1 MDKPDLQ
8 DQDLPLTAHL
18 AELRTRILIS
28 LAATAIGFII
38 SYAFIRQLFDLL
50 ASPLYRILPP
60 EGHIIFTSYPEA
72 FFTYLKVAF
81 VSGAFLASPV
91 ILYQAWAFVA
101 PGLYP
106 HERRLA
112 LPVVIFASFAFL
124 IGASFGYF
132 VFLPAAA
139 GFLAKFASQWLRL
152 MPSMQEYVSLALRL
166 LFAFGLAFELPV
178 VLTILGHAGII
189 GSDQLKRFR
198 RYAFV
203 LAFVVSAVLTPT
215 PDAVNQLLLAGP
227 LYFLYELSIFLVKIF
242 GKRGQPPSH
251 EA

>member
-1 MDKPDLQ
+1 MDRPEFEDK
-8 DQDLPLTAHL
+8 DLPLTAHL

-28 LAATAIGFII
+28 LAATGVGFII
-38 SYAFIRQLFDLL
+38 SYAFIREIFDLL
-50 ASPLYRILPP
+50 AAPLYAILPP

-112 LPVVIFASFAFL
+112 LPVTIFASFAFL
-124 IGASFGYF
+124 LGACFGYF

-139 GFLAKFASQWLRL
+139 GFLAQFASKWLRL

-178 VLTILGHAGII
+178 ILTILGHAGLITT
-189 GSDQLKRFR
+189 SHLRRFR
-198 RYAFV
+198 RYAIV
-203 LAFVVSAVLTPT
+203 LAFVVSAILTPT

-227 LYFLYELSIFLVKIF
+227 LYFLYELSIILVRIF
-242 GKRGQPPSH
+242 GQKSSPTSQEG
-251 EA
+251 